1 MINEFRKFILR
12 GNVLDLAVG
21 VMIGGAF
28 SKIVTSLVNDV
39 IMPIISVFTSGI
51 SLVDLKIVMSPA
63 VMNGDTVVKTE
74 TAFRYGSFIQS
85 IIDFLIIAICIF
97 LIVKAANTIKD
108 KMDKLIPKKGKKEE
122 EAAAPVLT
130 KDQEL
135 LVEIRDLLKT
145 NNK

>member
-1 MINEFRKFILR
+1 MISEFKKFILR

-21 VMIGGAF
+21 VMIGAAF
-28 SKIVTSLVNDV
+28 SKIVTSLVNDM
-39 IMPIISVFTSGI
+39 IMPVVSIFTAGI
-51 SLVDLKIVMSPA
+51 SLSDLRFIISPA
-63 VMNGDTVVKTE
+63 VMNGDKLIKSE

-85 IIDFLIIAICIF
+85 IIDFLIIAVCIF

-108 KMDKLIPKKGKKEE
+108 RMEKLIPKKAKEQE
-122 EAAAPVLT
+122 IPSFT

-145 NNK
+145 KN

>member
-21 VMIGGAF
+21 VMIGAAF
-28 SKIVTSLVNDV
+28 SKIVSSLVNDV

-51 SLVDLKIVMSPA
+51 SLVDLRVIISPA
-63 VMNGDTVVKTE
+63 VMNGDIIVKSE

-108 KMDKLIPKKGKKEE
+108 RMDKIIPKKGKKEE
-122 EAAAPVLT
+122 ETAPVLT
-130 KDQEL
+130 KDQQL
-135 LVEIRDLLKT
+135 LVEIRDLLNQ